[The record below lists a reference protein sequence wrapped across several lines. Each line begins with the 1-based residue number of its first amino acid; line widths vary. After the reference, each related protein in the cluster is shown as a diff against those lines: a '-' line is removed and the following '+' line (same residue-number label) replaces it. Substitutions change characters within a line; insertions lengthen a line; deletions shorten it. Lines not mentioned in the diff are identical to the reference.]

1 MILWMQETTHT
12 RLRANN
18 MKQIIKKVFTK
29 KKTKATA
36 TKEPEKKLPTSDY
49 DGMGNFKRFGRP

>member
-1 MILWMQETTHT
+1 
-12 RLRANN
+12 
-18 MKQIIKKVFTK
+18 MKQIVKRVFAK
-29 KKTKATA
+29 KKTKTTA